1 MIIQEVELQLIEI
14 SILSAIITVIATII
28 FAYVCTRRRELLLW
42 FIAVTAT
49 TVGLIFSA
57 INTAINGNLDL
68 VSNGFFVI
76 GVIVIF
82 LAVLTEYYQTFIKQK
97 VSKSQ
102 LNKLVPAA
110 AVINPIIIGMEIF
123 IILIGGKIIIIIVRW
138 GIGLIP

>member
-14 SILSAIITVIATII
+14 SIVSAIITVIATII

-49 TVGLIFSA
+49 AVGLIFSA

-82 LAVLTEYYQTFIKQK
+82 
-97 VSKSQ
+97 
-102 LNKLVPAA
+102 
-110 AVINPIIIGMEIF
+110 
-123 IILIGGKIIIIIVRW
+123 
-138 GIGLIP
+138 